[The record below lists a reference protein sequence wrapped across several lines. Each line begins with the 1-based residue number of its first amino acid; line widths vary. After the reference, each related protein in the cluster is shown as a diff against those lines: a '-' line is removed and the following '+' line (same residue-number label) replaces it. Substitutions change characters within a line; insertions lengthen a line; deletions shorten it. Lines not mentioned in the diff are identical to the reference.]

1 MSTLALIDVKSKK
14 PALRLLRKQ
23 FCMSLVD
30 QEDRYIG
37 VFHRYVSREIPFDTI
52 AFFQILKY
60 SLLGCTQLHAAAGS
74 LISL

>member
-1 MSTLALIDVKSKK
+1 MSTLALIDIESKK

-37 VFHRYVSREIPFDTI
+37 VFHRYLKKSYLIPLHDTAI
-52 AFFQILKY
+52 FIQILKY
-60 SLLGCTQLHAAAGS
+60 SRF
-74 LISL
+74 